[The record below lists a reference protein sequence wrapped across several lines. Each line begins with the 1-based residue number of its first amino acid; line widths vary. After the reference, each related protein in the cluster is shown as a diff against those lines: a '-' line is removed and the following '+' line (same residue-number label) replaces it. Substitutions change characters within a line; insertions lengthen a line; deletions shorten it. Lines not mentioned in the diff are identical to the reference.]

1 MSCICSSCWHITWS
15 SDAQH
20 CSSET
25 SSLSLHTCLCKVQSP
40 LISLA
45 DAVNLYTEDGDRFS
59 CIVIQLCAKEEPVK
73 VNWMMGPTYMHNYLS
88 KFCSVLDY
96 SSWTTS
102 VQSITFWIVKRKRRD
117 KPRVWIM
124 DRSLLQASFKLSA
137 KSMLFYLQQEWS
149 GEYTCLWHW
158 SEWMTC
164 QWRLRVSV

>member
-1 MSCICSSCWHITWS
+1 MLNTARLKLPLFLCTHVCAKCSLLQFLWLMLSTWT
-15 SDAQH
+15 A
-20 CSSET
+20 
-25 SSLSLHTCLCKVQSP
+25 SLY
-40 LISLA
+40 A
-45 DAVNLYTEDGDRFS
+45 EDGDRFS
-59 CIVIQLCAKEEPVK
+59 CIVIQLYAKEEPVK

-137 KSMLFYLQQEWS
+137 RSMLFYLQQEWS
-149 GEYTCLWHW
+149 GEYICPWHW

>member
-1 MSCICSSCWHITWS
+1 MLNTARLKPPLFLCTHVCAKCSLLQFLWLMLSTWTAS
-15 SDAQH
+15 
-20 CSSET
+20 
-25 SSLSLHTCLCKVQSP
+25 
-40 LISLA
+40 
-45 DAVNLYTEDGDRFS
+45 LYTEDGDRFS
-59 CIVIQLCAKEEPVK
+59 CIVIQLYAKEEPVK
-73 VNWMMGPTYMHNYLS
+73 VNWMMSPTYMHNYLS